1 MISLCKNLS
10 ELVEQDEAAFTKIG
24 WEGDYTNGAFY
35 FSLPTDYQMAIGYI
49 WSLCLKTL
57 HKEDQTIVRQ
67 DGKRGLY
74 SVVTLATAANEAL
87 PSDTLELEG
96 LMPGYQSVIIPLQR
110 VQPEEMAER
119 ITSIVKPSN
128 AIGIEAI
135 EGLDG
140 VVVRGVIE
148 RVKVV
153 VDLVR
158 RFDAESSESGMVV
171 VDVVNRTA
179 LEVVAEVNAIISAL
193 AQHNNES
200 LESSLIASS
209 GGQSIRVYGP
219 IAEQQR
225 IRSLIEEAD
234 RKAAI
239 ETRVFDPRGYPL
251 ETVAQFIETMAKDE
265 TGRGSGESW
274 RVAQDTLTSTLIVTG
289 TLARQTRGCSREQWE
304 TA

>member
-1 MISLCKNLS
+1 MNHKTLSQIIVLCGLLLTQSMGIAGLVQSEPIGNGTQPRSVQLTSRIELERLVDLTAQVNGVEIEYPTNVFRGKSVTFRLTHELS
-10 ELVEQDEAAFTKIG
+10 PTEL
-24 WEGDYTNGAFY
+24 
-35 FSLPTDYQMAIGYI
+35 

-67 DGKRGLY
+67 DGERGLY

-119 ITSIVKPSN
+119 ISSIVKPSN

-219 IAEQQR
+219 VSEQER
-225 IRSLIEEAD
+225 IRSL
-234 RKAAI
+234 
-239 ETRVFDPRGYPL
+239 
-251 ETVAQFIETMAKDE
+251 
-265 TGRGSGESW
+265 
-274 RVAQDTLTSTLIVTG
+274 VT
-289 TLARQTRGCSREQWE
+289 
-304 TA
+304 